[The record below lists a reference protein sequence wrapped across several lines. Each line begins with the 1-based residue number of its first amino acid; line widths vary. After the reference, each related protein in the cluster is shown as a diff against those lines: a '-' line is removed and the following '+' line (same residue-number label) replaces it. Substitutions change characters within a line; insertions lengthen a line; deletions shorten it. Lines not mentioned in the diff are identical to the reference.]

1 MNTHYTNYY
10 LRQQG
15 TGISDI
21 GPLYQAPRFSQ
32 SGRGGVGSF
41 FSGIWKYLR
50 PLVSSGVNALSS
62 QAVKTGA
69 SILDQVGQKPLK
81 EVFKKQ
87 GKVAMRELAIRGAD
101 KIKRKMQGGEG
112 RRRKYI
118 KRTPRAKAAHSNLKR
133 KQSGKGFKRGRKTK
147 ARSKKK
153 QKSKRMSRKSK
164 RFFDIFNN

>member
-21 GPLYQAPRFSQ
+21 GPLYQSPRFLQ

-41 FSGIWKYLR
+41 FSGVWKYLR

-69 SILDQVGQKPLK
+69 SILDQVGKKPLK
-81 EVFKKQ
+81 EVFKEQ
-87 GKVAMRELAIRGAD
+87 GKAAMRELAIRGAD
-101 KIKRKMQGGEG
+101 KLKRKMQGGEG
-112 RRRKYI
+112 KRRKYI
-118 KRTPRAKAAHSNLKR
+118 KRPPRAKVVHSNSKR
-133 KQSGKGFKRGRKTK
+133 KQAGKGLKRGRKTK
-147 ARSKKK
+147 TPAKK
-153 QKSKRMSRKSK
+153 KRMSRKSK
-164 RFFDIFNN
+164 RFFDIFSN